1 MQPWILD
8 SSPGVSE
15 VLGFGSGSD
24 HCGSFLWFGYLFSFF
39 FFFFFGGL
47 NCQLQRTPKFN
58 QIFDS
63 VCPIFYY
70 RHYLPKI
77 SKLLTF

>member
-24 HCGSFLWFGYLFSFF
+24 HCGSFLWFGYLLSFF
-39 FFFFFGGL
+39 FFFFWWVKL
-47 NCQLQRTPKFN
+47 
-58 QIFDS
+58 
-63 VCPIFYY
+63 PITT
-70 RHYLPKI
+70 H
-77 SKLLTF
+77 S

>member
-24 HCGSFLWFGYLFSFF
+24 HCGSFLWFGYLLSFI
-39 FFFFFGGL
+39 FFFFFGWVKL
-47 NCQLQRTPKFN
+47 
-58 QIFDS
+58 
-63 VCPIFYY
+63 PITT
-70 RHYLPKI
+70 H
-77 SKLLTF
+77 S